1 MMQSYEKVSGEAL
14 KALLK
19 LADEMRTIDSNFD
32 ANKLLVLV
40 SIAQKNGIEAAKI
53 SEAFDIPKG
62 TMSNVVLSLSPHSY
76 RRGRNGELKEGL
88 GLVVQEPSMS
98 DRRVKELYLTFEG
111 KRFIDRLIKIIQ
123 DKQNDKEIRPKV
135 DG

>member
-1 MMQSYEKVSGEAL
+1 MQSYEKVSGKSL
-14 KALLK
+14 KTLLK
-19 LADEMRTIDSNFD
+19 LAIEMRSFDGNLD
-32 ANKLLVLV
+32 ANKLLVLL
-40 SIAQKNGIEAAKI
+40 SIAQKNGIEATKI
-53 SEAFDIPKG
+53 AEAFDIPKG
-62 TMSNVVLSLSPHSY
+62 TMSNVILSLSPYSY